1 MNFINNDRH
10 TRRAFL
16 RRAGQLALAGT
27 ATPLAINLVA
37 MGEAAAFTATDYKA
51 LVCIFLTGGNDYANT
66 VVPFDVAS
74 HAKYQSLRGSTLSH
88 PRTSLAANAL
98 KPATALANGLQY
110 ALAPDMTDMARI
122 FNAGRLGVQ
131 LNVGPLIVPMTR
143 KEYEARVLPQPPKL
157 FSHNDQQSIW
167 QAQGPEGTTR
177 GWGGN
182 IGDLAWSGNGQS
194 LFTCVSVSGNTVF
207 LSGQNALQY
216 QCSKSGAVAYEA
228 VRGSSYGQ
236 FFYEPAMRS
245 AFEQLVT
252 QAQSHV
258 LAESYN
264 VITRRSLGAEQQVNA
279 AINSTTLSTAFPSDN
294 SLADQLK
301 VVARMIGGRAS
312 LGPKRQVFMVTLDGF
327 DTHDNMLSRHAAL
340 LKKLSTAMGAFDAAM
355 TELGISNQVTT
366 FTASDFGRALS
377 PNQSGTDHGWGGH
390 QFVMGGAVKGSAFYG
405 TPPPLSVGNTS
416 APEDQWHVGQGRL
429 LPSTSVD
436 QYAATLARWF
446 GVADTE
452 LYQILPN
459 LVHFGDKASRPDYPV
474 NLGFLG

>member
-1 MNFINNDRH
+1 MNFLNPQRH

-27 ATPLAINLVA
+27 AAPLAINLAA

-66 VVPFDVAS
+66 VVPFDTAS
-74 HAKYQSLRGSTLSH
+74 HAQYLSLRGS
-88 PRTSLAANAL
+88 SLGTAHAAL
-98 KPATALANGLQY
+98 GATELTPSAALANGLQY
-110 ALAPDMTDMARI
+110 ALAPQMTDMARV
-122 FNAGRLGVQ
+122 FNEGRMAVQ
-131 LNVGPLIVPMTR
+131 LNVGPLVVPLTR
-143 KEYEARVLPQPPKL
+143 AEYDARTLPQPPKL

-216 QCSKSGAVAYEA
+216 QCSKAGAVAYEL
-228 VRGSSYGQ
+228 VKGNTWGQ

-264 VITRRSLGAEQQVNA
+264 AVTRRSLGAEAQVNA
-279 AINSTTLSTAFPSDN
+279 AINSANLSTTFPTDN
-294 SLADQLK
+294 TLADQLK
-301 VVARMIGGRAS
+301 VVARLIGGRAT
-312 LGPKRQVFMVTLDGF
+312 LGLKRQVFMVTLDGF
-327 DTHDNMLSRHAAL
+327 DTHDNMLSRHPAL
-340 LKKLSTAMGAFDAAM
+340 LRKLSGAMGAFDAAM
-355 TELGISNQVTT
+355 TELGVSRQVTT

-377 PNQSGTDHGWGGH
+377 PNNTGTDHGWGGH

-416 APEDQWHVGQGRL
+416 APQDQWHVGQGRL

-459 LVHFGDKASRPDYPV
+459 LVHFGDKASRPDYPI

>member
-1 MNFINNDRH
+1 MDFINNNLH

-27 ATPLAINLVA
+27 ATPLAINLAA
-37 MGEAAAFTATDYKA
+37 MGEAAAFSATDYKA
-51 LVCIFLTGGNDYANT
+51 LVCIFLTGGNDHANT
-66 VVPFDVAS
+66 VVPFDAS
-74 HAKYQSLRGSTLSH
+74 NHAKYLGLRGSTLGLQKG
-88 PRTSLAANAL
+88 SLAATELRPTA
-98 KPATALANGLQY
+98 ALAGGLQY
-110 ALAPDMTDMARI
+110 ALHPNMPDVARV

-143 KEYEARVLPQPPKL
+143 KEYDARILPQPPKL

-194 LFTCVSVSGNTVF
+194 LFTCISVSGNTVF

-216 QCSKSGAVAYEA
+216 QCSKAGAVAYEA
-228 VRGSSYGQ
+228 VRGSTYGQ

-245 AFEQLVT
+245 AFEQLIS

-279 AINSTTLSTAFPSDN
+279 AINSVNLTTAFPTDN
-294 SLADQLK
+294 TLADQLK
-301 VVARMIGGRAS
+301 VVARLIGGRTS
-312 LGPKRQVFMVTLDGF
+312 LNLKRQVFMVTLDGF

-340 LKKLSTAMGAFDAAM
+340 LRKLSTAMGAFDSAM

-377 PNQSGTDHGWGGH
+377 PNNAGTDHGWGGH